1 MNYDII
7 GDIHGRLDKLDA
19 LLRRLG
25 YRARHG
31 AWRHPD
37 RTAVFVGDLID
48 RGPHQAAT
56 VDRVRR
62 MVDAGAALCV
72 MGNHEFNA
80 IAWTTPDPRNP
91 GEFMR
96 PHARKNNLL
105 QHRAFL
111 AEVQGRPL
119 HKELIE
125 WFRTLPL
132 WLDLGVIR
140 VVHACWNET
149 HMATIATRLGA
160 QRYLSEAFVQHAAH
174 NGTPAYVAVDAVC
187 KGLEVDLPHGH
198 WFTDHGGQRR
208 TSMRVRWWS
217 DRFTTW
223 RAAALVP
230 PGDVDQIPDTAMPPD
245 PRIRTYGGPPVFFGH
260 YWFSGVPD
268 VLAPNVACVD
278 YSAAADGP
286 LVAYRW
292 EGEPEVSSKGFRTH
306 TGEPG

>member
-25 YRARHG
+25 YREHRG

-48 RGPHQAAT
+48 RGPDQVAT

-80 IAWTTPDPRNP
+80 IAWVTPDPQRP

-96 PHARKNNLL
+96 PHGKVGNLA

-111 AEVQGRPL
+111 AEVEGKPL
-119 HKELIE
+119 HRELID

-132 WLDLGVIR
+132 WLDLDGIR

-149 HMATIATRLGA
+149 YMASIATYPSAGRLLA
-160 QRYLSEAFVQHAAH
+160 DEFIQSAARK
-174 NGTPAYVAVDAVC
+174 GTPLYAAVDAVC
-187 KGLEVDLPHGH
+187 KGLEVDLPAGH
-198 WFTDHGGQRR
+198 SFTDHGGQRR
-208 TSMRVRWWS
+208 TSMRVRWWNGQLP
-217 DRFTTW
+217 TW
-223 RAAALVP
+223 RSAALVP
-230 PGDVDQIPDTAMPPD
+230 PGDLAQIPESPMPVD

-260 YWFSGVPD
+260 YWFSGTPD

-278 YSAAADGP
+278 YSAAAEGP

-292 EGEPEVSSKGFRTH
+292 EGEPTLSARGFWMH
-306 TGEPG
+306 SA

>member
-1 MNYDII
+1 MNYDVI

-19 LLRRLG
+19 LLKRLG
-25 YRARHG
+25 YREHHG

-48 RGPHQAAT
+48 RGPHQVDT
-56 VDRVRR
+56 VNRVRR

-80 IAWTTPDPRNP
+80 IAWVTPDPQHP

-96 PHARKNNLL
+96 PRARAGNLA

-111 AEVQGRPL
+111 AEVEGKPL
-119 HKELIE
+119 HRELID

-132 WLDLGVIR
+132 WLDLDGIR
-140 VVHACWNET
+140 VVHACWSE
-149 HMATIATRLGA
+149 HYMASIGPHVSAGSRSGEFI
-160 QRYLSEAFVQHAAH
+160 QNAARK
-174 NGTPAYVAVDAVC
+174 GTALYEAVDAVC
-187 KGLEVDLPHGH
+187 KGLEVELPAGH
-198 WFTDHGGQRR
+198 AFTDHSGQRR
-208 TSMRVRWWS
+208 TSMRVRWWNG
-217 DRFTTW
+217 DLPTW

-230 PGDVDQIPDTAMPPD
+230 PGDLAQIPDTTMPAD
-245 PRIRTYGGPPVFFGH
+245 PRIRAYVGPPVFFGH
-260 YWFSGVPD
+260 YWFSGKPD

-278 YSAAADGP
+278 YSAAAEGP

-292 EGEPEVSSKGFRTH
+292 EGEPTLDARGFWTH
-306 TGEPG
+306 EA

>member
-25 YRARHG
+25 YREYHG

-48 RGPHQAAT
+48 RGPHQVAT

-80 IAWTTPDPRNP
+80 IAWTTPDPQIR

-96 PHARKNNLL
+96 SHAKAGNWS

-111 AEVQGRPL
+111 AEVDGKPMHR
-119 HKELIE
+119 ELID
-125 WFRTLPL
+125 WFRILPL

-140 VVHACWNET
+140 VVHACWNEPY
-149 HMATIATRLGA
+149 MASIAARLGA
-160 QRYLSEAFVQHAAH
+160 ASALSEGFVQNAARK
-174 NGTPAYVAVDAVC
+174 GTPAYVAVDAVC
-187 KGLEVDLPHGH
+187 KGLEVELPNGH
-198 WFTDHGGQRR
+198 WFTDHSGQRR

-217 DRFTTW
+217 DRFPTW
-223 RAAALVP
+223 RSAALVP
-230 PGDVDQIPDTAMPPD
+230 PGDVDQIPETAMSPD
-245 PRIRTYGGPPVFFGH
+245 PRIRTYDGPPVFFGH
-260 YWFSGVPD
+260 YWFSGPPA

-292 EGEPEVSSKGFRTH
+292 EGEATLSARGFWTH
-306 TGEPG
+306 SQ